1 MKRRLSQVFFPA
13 IGLLA
18 GLAGSYLFSPTFMGI
33 RVFTFFEWFSRF
45 TDVPRGVGT
54 IAVSAFVGLAL
65 GILTSANVCW
75 LRTRTAKS
83 AE

>member
-1 MKRRLSQVFFPA
+1 MKRRLSQVFFPT

-18 GLAGSYLFSPTFMGI
+18 GLASSYLFSPTFMGI

-45 TDVPRGVGT
+45 TDAPRGVET
-54 IAVSAFVGLAL
+54 IAACAFVGLAL
-65 GILTSANVCW
+65 GILTSANACC
-75 LRTRTAKS
+75 LKTRTGET